1 LIQYHSLREASSEQT
16 IAWLEVLAEN
26 LRPSDLDEIAA
37 TSDMDPLLSLTT
49 SVMLSDMAWVI
60 TSNDIPVAV
69 FGCAPSGPPG
79 SGLVWMM
86 GTPLMDERR
95 TAISIAR
102 STVPYLRQMHKRYA
116 CLWNHIDARNEKSMN
131 WLRWSGFRLLE
142 AVPDYGREG
151 RLFFIFARYD
161 PDV

>member
-1 LIQYHSLREASSEQT
+1 MIEYHSLREASPEQT
-16 IAWLEVLAEN
+16 IAWMEVLAEN

-37 TSDMDPLLSLTT
+37 TSDLDPLLSLTT

-69 FGCAPSGPPG
+69 FGCAPSGPAG

-102 STVPYLRQMHKRYA
+102 STVPYLRQMHQRYA
-116 CLWNHIDARNEKSMN
+116 CLWNHIDARNTKSMN

-142 AVPDYGREG
+142 AVPEYGREG

-161 PDV
+161 PHV

>member
-1 LIQYHSLREASSEQT
+1 MIEYQDLREASSEQT

-26 LRPSDLDEIAA
+26 LRPSDLDEITA

-49 SVMLSDMAWVI
+49 SVMLSQRAWVI
-60 TSNDIPVAV
+60 ISSGVPVAV
-69 FGCAPSGPPG
+69 FGCAPSGPAD

-86 GTPLMDERR
+86 GTPAMDERR

-102 STVPYLRQMHKRYA
+102 MTVPYLRQMHRLYA
-116 CLWNHIDARNEKSMN
+116 CLWNHIDARNEKSMH
-131 WLRWSGFRLLE
+131 WLRWCGFRLLE
-142 AVPDYGREG
+142 AIPSYGREA
-151 RLFFIFARYD
+151 RPFYIFARYE